1 MRRLHQVYVGCLALV
16 MVLWTASAAAEA
28 QVDEEAIEADAA
40 SGPCVLEAVE
50 GGVRCMVGARE
61 VVELEHPTLYG
72 DPTRY
77 RERQGGL
84 LPVGPV
90 RLGERYYYGV
100 RAELLVFDPHEG
112 AVVERVALP
121 TTLREIEAVREGDT
135 PYLRLHLQRDP
146 ALALRYTP
154 GTTSTAAAYGGPWSW
169 PETLGAM
176 QDALW
181 REEVALGREPGA
193 VETPDPELES
203 QESDDAALLEAM
215 SARAE
220 RDRTNIYYALYRA
233 EALLR
238 LARGEEAESTA
249 WQAAER
255 DAPWYDLLRASARL
269 HYLGLDAAADLAMGR
284 GIDAMHEAGVRSGA
298 ITSPVAAS
306 FMFIWLREALDR
318 IAGAPRGEGD
328 DAVAAAAEVL
338 NRAEEAMPNAEG
350 LRAAWRAL
358 DAESVAHLTRPGLGA
373 MVEEAVD
380 DVDTHLVIGLGLL
393 LAMLG
398 GGAVVGLGRGRGRW
412 VAADVVVLASLL
424 AISAW
429 NLGELGR
436 AAQRAAVVWEAP
448 VEIGSDALN
457 APGARAWID
466 GLADSGASSQL
477 REIIGAQELAMTRG
491 RPFDEGIEDTTLVRL
506 LEDALHAH
514 LDVYAIDSPA
524 ELEVSPAL
532 REEFGWLDAV
542 RAIDL
547 RGARGLLVAGG
558 LVLNA
563 LMLGGLVW
571 VLLGRSPALGRRLRG
586 WWPGAPA
593 ALGPARVGVWAAFC
607 VGLVGVTPLASAVH
621 GVCGEVWAGYYGLAP
636 LAEAPGPQ
644 SWAVMLLV
652 GALGLHLGAVVWER
666 SNEARRA
673 RRMPSEAPVDAT

>member
-1 MRRLHQVYVGCLALV
+1 MRRLQRVCAGCLAVV
-16 MVLWTASAAAEA
+16 MVLWAASAAAEP
-28 QVDEEAIEADAA
+28 QVGEGASETGAA
-40 SGPCVLEAVE
+40 PASCVLEAVE
-50 GGVRCMVGARE
+50 GGVRCVGGGEE
-61 VVELEHPTLYG
+61 VALEHPSLYG

-77 RERQGGL
+77 RERQGGRR
-84 LPVGPV
+84 PVGPV

-100 RAELLVFDPHEG
+100 RAELLVFDAQQR
-112 AVVERVALP
+112 AVIERVALP
-121 TTLREIEAVREGDT
+121 TTLREIEAVREGET
-135 PYLRLHLQRDP
+135 PHLRLHLEGESTP
-146 ALALRYTP
+146 ALRYTP
-154 GTTSTAAAYGGPWSW
+154 GASPNAAAYGGPWSW
-169 PETLGAM
+169 PQTLGAM

-193 VETPDPELES
+193 VAAPDPELEADAP
-203 QESDDAALLEAM
+203 DDAALLDAM

-220 RDRTNIYYALYRA
+220 LDRTNIYYALYRA

-238 LARGEEAESTA
+238 LARVEEAQSA
-249 WQAAER
+249 ALQAAER
-255 DAPWYDLLRASARL
+255 EAPWYDLLRASARL
-269 HYLGLDAAADLAMGR
+269 RYFGLETAADLAMGR
-284 GIDAMHEAGVRSGA
+284 GLEAMRDAGVRAEA

-318 IAGAPRGEGD
+318 VAGAPVVDED
-328 DAVAAAAEVL
+328 DATLSAAEVL
-338 NRAEEAMPNAEG
+338 KRAEEAMPNAEG

-358 DAESVAHLTRPGLGA
+358 GAESVAHLTRPGPGA

-380 DVDTHLVIGLGLL
+380 EVDEHLVIGLGLL

-412 VAADVVVLASLL
+412 VAADVVVLVSLL

-436 AAQRAAVVWEAP
+436 AAQRAAFVWEAP

-457 APGARAWID
+457 APGARAW
-466 GLADSGASSQL
+466 LNTLTESGARVQL
-477 REIIGAQELAMTRG
+477 QEIIGVQELAMTQG
-491 RPFDEGIEDTTLVRL
+491 RPFDVSIEGTTLARL
-506 LEDALHAH
+506 LEDALTAH
-514 LDVYAIDSPA
+514 LEAHAIGSPA
-524 ELEVSPAL
+524 ELEVSPAV

-547 RGARGLLVAGG
+547 RGGRGVLVAGG
-558 LVLNA
+558 LLLNA

-571 VLLGRSPALGRRLRG
+571 VLLGRSAALGRRLRG

-607 VGLVGVTPLASAVH
+607 VGLVGVTPLASAVR

-644 SWAVMLLV
+644 PWAVTLLV

-666 SNEARRA
+666 GSEARRA
-673 RRMPSEAPVDAT
+673 RRAASAAPVDAT